1 MRPALVALLV
11 FCGLISTS
19 AQGRDGSLYLLAHD
33 DGRWCGLRDEQ
44 LWSSEKASSAN
55 VLIVGRVDYASGRVA
70 FVYVTT
76 VAESGDWTTYDKYS
90 FDKDEVLTSLERTIV
105 IPDGLKQEQLWS
117 IRNGHATEQKSTNR
131 NLATNEI
138 VPDGAISFQIQKKLL
153 QEYRPSRFGR
163 LCGKTAGG
171 FVKGTDLSGWEKITE
186 CTRPLRYGTLASI
199 MPTSDSTHRPTATRT
214 TRERP

>member
-138 VPDGAISFQIQKKLL
+138 VPDGAISVPDTEEVITRIQAFPFWPLMREKRPGVLSKGRICLDGKK
-153 QEYRPSRFGR
+153 
-163 LCGKTAGG
+163 
-171 FVKGTDLSGWEKITE
+171 
-186 CTRPLRYGTLASI
+186 
-199 MPTSDSTHRPTATRT
+199 
-214 TRERP
+214 